1 MLPPPYKAKAH
12 KPMSDTAQIMLR
24 AYKAHV
30 ALPAFNIPYLPMME
44 PVTKAIADEDSFAL
58 IEVARL
64 EFIKFEAISQAA
76 IKAEFDKWQNP
87 GHMRLHQDHVPVID
101 EDGLHID
108 YPAELQSA
116 IDLGFGSVMVDGSR
130 LSLDANIAATRQS
143 AEIAHRGGVPCEAEL
158 GAVMGHEAGPMPP
171 YEELF
176 ASGKGFTD
184 VAEAKRFVQES
195 GCDWLSV
202 ACGNVHGAIAAGLK
216 DQAKPKARLALDH
229 IEVLAEATGIPLV
242 LHGGSGIQ
250 QEYVLGAVKR
260 GVAKINVGTEIR
272 QPYEVEAARDR
283 RHRRGPG
290 SRVSAHPLADPGVL
304 RLDRH
309 GEGRRVERHPT

>member
-1 MLPPPYKAKAH
+1 MLPPPHKVKAN

-64 EFIKFEAISQAA
+64 EFIKFEAVSQAA
-76 IKAEFDKWQNP
+76 VKAEFDKWQNP

-108 YPAELQSA
+108 FAADLQSA

-130 LSLDANIAATRQS
+130 LSLDANIAATRQA

-195 GCDWLSV
+195 GL
-202 ACGNVHGAIAAGLK
+202 
-216 DQAKPKARLALDH
+216 RLALRR
-229 IEVLAEATGIPLV
+229 V
-242 LHGGSGIQ
+242 
-250 QEYVLGAVKR
+250 
-260 GVAKINVGTEIR
+260 R
-272 QPYEVEAARDR
+272 QRPR
-283 RHRRGPG
+283 RHRGRAEGSSQSPKPG
-290 SRVSAHPLADPGVL
+290 SPWITSRCWPRPPASRWCSTAAPASSRSTSWARSSAGSPKSTSAP
-304 RLDRH
+304 RSASR
-309 GEGRRVERHPT
+309 TK